1 MTSVRA
7 IGRDRLLTAALIG
20 LVLFAMAFIWFVR
33 YAQSIEAQDARVV
46 TAAARQI
53 ERSHRLSTSAV
64 LLGSGLATEASEIRS
79 LLDILNRTHHALRFG
94 DRELNMPGAGNAEAI
109 IKYTE
114 LDATYREMTVA
125 AQMLLDDAT
134 DPDALSALLSNAE
147 TFEMEMAEIGTVL
160 EQEAATRT
168 NLFNRLE
175 IGTIALGFII
185 TVGVVLV
192 IGPTG
197 RRRQVAAAASRAA
210 RNADDVDHLTG
221 LPRRGAVR
229 DHLVGVLDRRRRDDD
244 LIGLLM
250 VGIEEPSERDGDHTS
265 DRVIQESARALRGTL
280 RSTDLIGRV
289 GRNQFAIL
297 LGGLHRAEDAGRVA
311 AKVLDALHE
320 VGDEEARVMVVASAG
335 IAVAPMDAD
344 AADELLQRAMLA
356 LQAARSSGGATYRY
370 YSPEVR
376 TAANGTL
383 QLSERLRVA
392 LDLGKGLRLAYQPKI
407 RLTDGAVV
415 GAEALARWSDDE
427 LGDVEPLQF
436 IPVAEQS
443 DLILHLGAWVI
454 DEACRQIALWESE
467 GISIPVSVNVSPRQ
481 LRQGDLDDV
490 VAAALARHGIAAS
503 QLELEI
509 TEAVLLEE
517 KERPLYKIRSLRG
530 LGVRISVD
538 DFGTGYSALS
548 YLKRFPI
555 DTLKIDQSFIREMSE
570 GSNDAAIS
578 TAIIALAHSL
588 DLDVVAEGIETDEQ
602 LWILQDLGCD
612 IGQGFLFARPM
623 PPGRVAAFTI
633 AMTQQLNAYAADPTN
648 DEGEEHA
655 PDVYEVNEAAAGEYP
670 PPAIVAPIDEV
681 ESTTSPSDHRFRPEK
696 LA

>member
-7 IGRDRLLTAALIG
+7 VARDRLLTGSLIG
-20 LVLFAMAFIWFVR
+20 LVLFSMAFIWFVR
-33 YAQSIEAQDARVV
+33 YAQSVEEQDARMV
-46 TAAARQI
+46 TAVTRQI

-64 LLGSGLATEASEIRS
+64 LLDSGLATEASEMRS
-79 LLDILNRTHHALRFG
+79 LLEILDRTHHALRFG
-94 DRELNMPGAGNAEAI
+94 DRELSMPGATNAEAI
-109 IKYTE
+109 IEFTE
-114 LDATYREMTVA
+114 LDATYREMTTA
-125 AQMLLDDAT
+125 ARVLLDDTT
-134 DPDALSALLSNAE
+134 DPDTLPTLLASAEA
-147 TFEMEMAEIGTVL
+147 FEISMAEIGTAL
-160 EQEAATRT
+160 EEDAASRT
-168 NLFNRLE
+168 ALFNRLE

-185 TVGVVLV
+185 TVAVVLV

-221 LPRRGAVR
+221 LPRRTSVR

-250 VGIEEPSERDGDHTS
+250 VGIEEPSDGDADRTS
-265 DRVIQESARALRGTL
+265 DRVIQESARALRSTL
-280 RSTDLIGRV
+280 RATDLIGRV

-311 AKVLDALHE
+311 GKVLDALHE
-320 VGDEEARVMVVASAG
+320 VGDEEARLMVVASAG

-344 AADELLQRAMLA
+344 EADDLLKRAMLA

-454 DEACRQIALWESE
+454 DEACRQIALWEGE

-481 LRQGDLDDV
+481 LRQGDLDEV
-490 VAAALARHGIAAS
+490 VASALARHGVPAS

-555 DTLKIDQSFIREMSE
+555 DTLKIDQSFIRELSE
-570 GSNDAAIS
+570 GSNDTAIS

-633 AMTQQLNAYAADPTN
+633 AMAQQLAAHPVN
-648 DEGEEHA
+648 G
-655 PDVYEVNEAAAGEYP
+655 PDLTVGPAHTEVHPSQAV
-670 PPAIVAPIDEV
+670 VAPIDDEGA
-681 ESTTSPSDHRFRPEK
+681 TTSTSDHRFRPEK

>member
-1 MTSVRA
+1 MTSLRA
-7 IGRDRLLTAALIG
+7 LGRDRLLTAALIG
-20 LVLFAMAFIWFVR
+20 LVLFSMAFIWFVR
-33 YAQSIEAQDARVV
+33 YAQSVEAQDDRLVN
-46 TAAARQI
+46 AATRQI
-53 ERSHRLSTSAV
+53 ERSQRLSASTV
-64 LLGSGLATEASEIRS
+64 LLASGETTEASEIRS
-79 LLDILNRTHHALRFG
+79 LLDVIERTHHALRFG
-94 DRELNMPGAGNAEAI
+94 DRELGLPGAANAEAI
-109 IKYTE
+109 IMFTGV
-114 LDATYREMTVA
+114 DATYREMVTA
-125 AQMLLDDAT
+125 ARLLLDDAG
-134 DPDALSALLSNAE
+134 DSEALATVLGSAE
-147 TFEMEMAEIGTVL
+147 DFKVTMAEIGAEL
-160 EQEAATRT
+160 EADAAAKTT
-168 NLFNRLE
+168 LFNRIE
-175 IGTIALGFII
+175 IATIALGFII
-185 TVGVVLV
+185 TVAVVLV

-197 RRRQVAAAASRAA
+197 RRRQVAAAASRSA

-221 LPRRGAVR
+221 LPRRTAIR

-250 VGIEEPSERDGDHTS
+250 VGIEEPSERDGDRTS

-289 GRNQFAIL
+289 GPNQFAIL

-311 AKVLDALHE
+311 GKVLDALHE
-320 VGDEEARVMVVASAG
+320 VGDDEARLMVVASAG
-335 IAVAPMDAD
+335 VAVAPMDAD
-344 AADELLQRAMLA
+344 AADDLLQRAMLA

-383 QLSERLRVA
+383 QLGERLRVA

-415 GAEALARWSDDE
+415 GAEALARWSDEE
-427 LGDVEPLQF
+427 LGDVTPLQF

-454 DEACRQIALWESE
+454 DEACRQIAAWKDE

-481 LRQGDLDDV
+481 LRQGDLDEV
-490 VAAALARHGIAAS
+490 VAAALARHGVPAS

-555 DTLKIDQSFIREMSE
+555 DALKIDQSFIRELSE

-612 IGQGFLFARPM
+612 VGQGFLFARPM

-633 AMTQQLNAYAADPTN
+633 AMAQQLESHPA
-648 DEGEEHA
+648 GSG
-655 PDVYEVNEAAAGEYP
+655 PDDAQLHEVDAEPSASHVHP
-670 PPAIVAPIDEV
+670 SIVTPIPSI
-681 ESTTSPSDHRFRPEK
+681 ESTTSSSDHRFRPEK